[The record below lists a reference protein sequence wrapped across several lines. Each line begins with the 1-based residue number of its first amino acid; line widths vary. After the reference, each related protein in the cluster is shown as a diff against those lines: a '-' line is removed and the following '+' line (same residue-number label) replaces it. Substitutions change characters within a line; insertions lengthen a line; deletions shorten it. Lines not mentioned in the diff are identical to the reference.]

1 MLISGFSFA
10 RNAHKLG
17 YPVAESIK
25 SILPICD
32 EFIIAIG
39 QGDDGDRTRES
50 VLNINDPKIRI
61 IDTEWRDIE
70 RIRSAIYSRQT
81 NIALSEC
88 RGEWCFYI
96 QADEILH
103 EKYLG
108 TVRRACDHFA
118 SDRSVDG
125 LLFRYRHFW
134 GDYDHYLVNHRWY
147 PREIRIIRNN
157 RKIVSVG
164 DAQSFRYAD
173 RRKVPVVALDAEI
186 FHYGHVRDPRTLH
199 VRKKVVNSI
208 YKGTAESERNTPQK
222 TDAPFDYGSLEKLPV
237 YSGTYP
243 QVMKERI
250 ASINWKHLLTY
261 SGKSAAKLPH
271 DRLKY
276 RILTFIEQK
285 IFMGSGR
292 EFWGYKPYRVLR
304 FRTRKYSET
313 TKSAPETPQ

>member
-1 MLISGFSFA
+1 MVLSGFSFA
-10 RNAHKLG
+10 RNAHTLG

-39 QGDDGDRTRES
+39 RGSDGDRTREI
-50 VLNINDPKIRI
+50 VLNIDDPKIRI
-61 IDTEWRDIE
+61 IDTEWMDVE
-70 RIRSAIYSRQT
+70 RIRSAIYSQQT
-81 NIALSEC
+81 NLALNGC
-88 RGEWCFYI
+88 RGKWCFYI

-103 EKYLG
+103 EKYLE
-108 TVRRACDHFA
+108 TVGRACRDFE
-118 SDRSVDG
+118 SNSSVDG
-125 LLFRYRHFW
+125 FLFGYRHFW

-147 PREIRIIRNN
+147 PREIRIVRNN
-157 RKIVSVG
+157 RQIVSVG

-173 RRKVPVVALDAEI
+173 GRKVPVVALDAEI

-199 VRKKVVNSI
+199 VRKKVVASI
-208 YKGTAESERNTPQK
+208 YKGTSAEQQNTPQK
-222 TDAPFDYGSLEKLPV
+222 IDAPFDYGSLEKLPL
-237 YSGTYP
+237 YNGTYP

-261 SGKSAAKLPH
+261 SGKSDAKLPH

-285 IFMGSGR
+285 ILMGSGR
-292 EFWGYKPYRVLR
+292 EFWGYKPYRILR
-304 FRTRKYSET
+304 SLSRKYSRS
-313 TKSAPETPQ
+313 TKSALD